1 MDKITIISQQH
12 YRSTLPLAV
21 PLLRVTSTITS
32 SDAVLLTLYS
42 PLMKCHFL
50 LLNNYCD
57 WLNETVVNIHC

>member
-12 YRSTLPLAV
+12 YCCTIPLAV

-32 SDAVLLTLYS
+32 SVAVLLSAILTVNEVLFS
-42 PLMKCHFL
+42 ATE
-50 LLNNYCD
+50 YCD

>member
-12 YRSTLPLAV
+12 YCCTIPLAV

-32 SDAVLLTLYS
+32 SVAILLSDILTAKEVSFSDTEYW
-42 PLMKCHFL
+42 
-50 LLNNYCD
+50 D